1 MKYEKAESALI
12 VILEMLLAI
21 FKNWKK
27 TTWNTEKERIM
38 SINKMIFSRVN

>member
-27 TTWNTEKERIM
+27 LRGILKQYFGKFLP
-38 SINKMIFSRVN
+38 IN

>member
-21 FKNWKK
+21 FKNWEKLRGILKK
-27 TTWNTEKERIM
+27 KATKIKTE
-38 SINKMIFSRVN
+38 

>member
-21 FKNWKK
+21 LRTGKNYVV
-27 TTWNTEKERIM
+27 
-38 SINKMIFSRVN
+38 S